1 MNMAY
6 ERRTIDTQSEWDQ
19 LVGTVAPHAF
29 FSSWRW
35 GEVEKLLGHTVVRTA
50 WFSEGTFVAAAS
62 CIIVKSRRGT
72 LMLVRHGPVMPDISQ
87 SVLKTVVD
95 DLRVIGKRHH
105 VDVVRLSPL
114 VSTDPYE
121 QMIVACGLRRSP
133 IYGMDA
139 QFCRHIDV
147 MKSDDDILT
156 GMKKNTRYDIK
167 KADGSGITVRVS
179 KGADD
184 IEIFMKLYD
193 ETAKR
198 QGFVEHEGIEEELT
212 VFGDDAIIV
221 TASKDGIALSSSV
234 VVFEGNQ
241 GIYRHAA
248 SIPNSSGASAR
259 MVWEILRETKRRGKP
274 ICNLWGVSPEENT
287 NHAWAGLSRFK
298 RGFGGYDVSYA
309 GTYDIPLT
317 PKYLM
322 IYVLDHIKKW
332 RKGF

>member
-1 MNMAY
+1 MVY
-6 ERRTIDTQSEWDQ
+6 EKRIIDSKAEWDQ
-19 LVGTVAPHAF
+19 LVGKTAPHAF

-72 LMLVRHGPVMPDISQ
+72 LMLVRHGPVMSDISQ
-87 SVLKTVVD
+87 FVLKTVVD
-95 DLRVIGKRHH
+95 DLRILGKHHH

-114 VSTDPYE
+114 VAADPYE
-121 QMIVACGLRRSP
+121 RMIVGCGLRRSP

-147 MKSDDDILT
+147 TKSEDEILA

-167 KADGSGITVRVS
+167 KADGSGITIHISR
-179 KGADD
+179 GTND
-184 IEIFMKLYD
+184 IGTFKKLYD

-198 QGFVEHEGIEEELT
+198 QGFVEHEGIEEELS
-212 VFGDDAIIV
+212 VFGEDACII
-221 TASKDGIALSSSV
+221 TASKDGVAISSSV
-234 VVFEGNQ
+234 IVFEGNQ

-259 MVWEILRETKRRGKP
+259 MVWEIIRETKRRGKP

-287 NHAWAGLSRFK
+287 KHAWAGLSRFK
-298 RGFGGYDVSYA
+298 RGFGGCDVQYA
-309 GTYDIPLT
+309 GTYDIALT
-317 PKYLM
+317 PKYM
-322 IYVLDHIKKW
+322 MVYALDHIKKW